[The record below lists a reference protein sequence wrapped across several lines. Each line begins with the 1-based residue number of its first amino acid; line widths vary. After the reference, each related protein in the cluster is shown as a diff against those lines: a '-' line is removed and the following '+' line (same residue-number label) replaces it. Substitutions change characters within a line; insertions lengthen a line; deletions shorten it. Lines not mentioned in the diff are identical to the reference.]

1 MRPGR
6 YRSRYRLHRRGS
18 SAASKLRHME
28 SNDNQKLELV
38 YTLFCDDV
46 RLEVGNKL
54 SYMGVFQTIVVP
66 QVPVWLP
73 KLAVVNHWRGAGAHL
88 SEVRV
93 LMPDRQQ
100 ALVVSQPARFEI
112 THGSA
117 DNISFF
123 VNVTFPVSGEYWVQ
137 TLVDSNLFEERGLIV
152 SDEQLI
158 ASSGEESASVN

>member
-1 MRPGR
+1 
-6 YRSRYRLHRRGS
+6 LRGS
-18 SAASKLRHME
+18 SPTSKLNHME
-28 SNDNQKLELV
+28 SNHNQKLELV

-123 VNVTFPVSGEYWVQ
+123 VNVTFPLAGDYLVQ
-137 TLVDSNLFEERGLIV
+137 TLIDSNLFDERVLVV
-152 SDEQLI
+152 SDQQLI
-158 ASSGEESASVN
+158 APEEEESEAVN

>member
-1 MRPGR
+1 MN
-6 YRSRYRLHRRGS
+6 STQLQKE
-18 SAASKLRHME
+18 AEA
-28 SNDNQKLELV
+28 KLELV

-54 SYMGVFQTIVVP
+54 SYMGVFQSMMVP
-66 QVPVWLP
+66 QLPVWLP
-73 KLAVVNHWRGAGAHL
+73 KLAVVNHWRGDGAHL
-88 SEVRV
+88 SEVRI

-123 VNVTFPVSGEYWVQ
+123 VNVTFPVAGEYLVQ
-137 TLVDSNLFEERGLIV
+137 TLIDSNLFDERVLVV
-152 SDEQLI
+152 SDQQLI
-158 ASSGEESASVN
+158 ASAEEESEAVN